1 MRRNRSV
8 EQEIH
13 IKEINPINIESGV
26 IINGFP
32 SSGITSA
39 IATESLIN
47 TSSFELGG
55 IIDSERFPPISIIKN
70 GMPNYP
76 ARVFVNNDL
85 KVAVFSSYLTLDV
98 SLHRSAARLMLDW
111 LEEKKASIIVS
122 SITVKGTAG
131 TEVFGVASTGNARGK
146 LVDAGITVV
155 ENATVPGISGVLLN
169 EGMLQ
174 GIDVIVLLVSSDK
187 EFPDFQATSN
197 LCNTLSNLVPGVS
210 CNLEKLEKESKIIEQ
225 QIKQAETDTKD
236 LSDNIYR

>member
-1 MRRNRSV
+1 MDN
-8 EQEIH
+8 EIH
-13 IKEINPINIESGV
+13 IKEINPINVENGIL
-26 IINGFP
+26 INGFP

-39 IATESLIN
+39 IATESMIN
-47 TSSFELGG
+47 TSNFELGG

-76 ARVFVNNDL
+76 VRVFTNNDL

-111 LEEKKASIIVS
+111 AKEKKASLILS
-122 SITVKGTAG
+122 SITVKGTMG
-131 TEVFGVASTGNARGK
+131 TEIFGVASTGSARGK
-146 LVDAGITVV
+146 LVSAGISVV

-169 EGMLQ
+169 EGMIHGQ
-174 GIDVIVLLVSSDK
+174 DVIVLLVSSDK

>member
-1 MRRNRSV
+1 MDN
-8 EQEIH
+8 EIH
-13 IKEINPINIESGV
+13 IKEINPINVENGIL
-26 IINGFP
+26 INGFP

-39 IATESLIN
+39 IATESMIN
-47 TSSFELGG
+47 TSNFELGG

-76 ARVFVNNDL
+76 VRVFTNNDL

-111 LEEKKASIIVS
+111 AKEKKASLILS
-122 SITVKGTAG
+122 SITVKGTMG
-131 TEVFGVASTGNARGK
+131 TEIFGVASTGSARGK
-146 LVDAGITVV
+146 LVSAGISVV

-169 EGMLQ
+169 EGMIHGQ
-174 GIDVIVLLVSSDK
+174 DVIVLLVSSDK

-197 LCNTLSNLVPGVS
+197 LCNSLSKLVPGVS
-210 CNLEKLEKESKIIEQ
+210 CDLDKLEKESTIIEQ
-225 QIKQAETDTKD
+225 QIKQAESDTKD

>member
-1 MRRNRSV
+1 MDN
-8 EQEIH
+8 EIH
-13 IKEINPINIESGV
+13 IKEINPINVENGIL
-26 IINGFP
+26 INGFP

-39 IATESLIN
+39 IATESMIN
-47 TSSFELGG
+47 TSNFELGG

-76 ARVFVNNDL
+76 VRVFTNNDL

-111 LEEKKASIIVS
+111 AKEKKASLILS
-122 SITVKGTAG
+122 SITVKGTMG
-131 TEVFGVASTGNARGK
+131 TEIFGVASTGSARGK
-146 LVDAGITVV
+146 LVSAGISVV

-169 EGMLQ
+169 EGMIHGQ
-174 GIDVIVLLVSSDK
+174 DVIVLLVSSDK

-197 LCNTLSNLVPGVS
+197 LCNSLSKLVPGVS
-210 CNLEKLEKESKIIEQ
+210 CNLDKLEKESKFIEQ
-225 QIKQAETDTKD
+225 QIKQAESDTKD

>member
-1 MRRNRSV
+1 MDN
-8 EQEIH
+8 EIH
-13 IKEINPINIESGV
+13 IKEINPINVDNGIL
-26 IINGFP
+26 INGFP

-39 IATESLIN
+39 IATESMIN
-47 TSSFELGG
+47 TSNFELGG

-76 ARVFVNNDL
+76 VRVFTNNDL

-111 LEEKKASIIVS
+111 AKEKKASLILS
-122 SITVKGTAG
+122 SITVKGTMG
-131 TEVFGVASTGNARGK
+131 TEMFGVASTGSARGK
-146 LVDAGITVV
+146 LVSAGISVV

-169 EGMLQ
+169 EGMIHGQ
-174 GIDVIVLLVSSDK
+174 DVIVLLVSSDK

-197 LCNTLSNLVPGVS
+197 LCNSLSKLVPGVS
-210 CNLEKLEKESKIIEQ
+210 CNLDKLEKESKIIEQ
-225 QIKQAETDTKD
+225 QIKQAESDTKD

>member
-1 MRRNRSV
+1 MDN
-8 EQEIH
+8 EIH
-13 IKEINPINIESGV
+13 IKEINPINVENGIL
-26 IINGFP
+26 INGFP

-39 IATESLIN
+39 IATESMIN
-47 TSSFELGG
+47 TSNFELGG

-76 ARVFVNNDL
+76 VRVFTNNDL

-111 LEEKKASIIVS
+111 AKEKKASLILS
-122 SITVKGTAG
+122 SITVKGTMG
-131 TEVFGVASTGNARGK
+131 TEIFGVASTGSARGK
-146 LVDAGITVV
+146 LVSAGISVV

-169 EGMLQ
+169 EGMIHGQ
-174 GIDVIVLLVSSDK
+174 DVIVLLVSSDK

-197 LCNTLSNLVPGVS
+197 LCNSLSKLVPGVS
-210 CNLEKLEKESKIIEQ
+210 CNLNKLEKESKIIEQ
-225 QIKQAETDTKD
+225 QIKQAESDTKD

>member
-1 MRRNRSV
+1 MENII
-8 EQEIH
+8 Q
-13 IKEINPINIESGV
+13 IKDINPINIEDGFV
-26 IINGFP
+26 INGFP

-47 TSSFELGG
+47 TSNFELGA

-76 ARVFVNNDL
+76 ARIFVNNDL

-98 SLHRSAARLMLDW
+98 SLHRIAARLMLDW
-111 LEEKKASIIVS
+111 AKEKKSSVILS
-122 SITVKGTAG
+122 SITVKGISG
-131 TEVFGVASTGNARGK
+131 TEVYGVASTGNARGK
-146 LVDAGITVV
+146 LVNAGISVV

-169 EGMLQ
+169 EGMLRGQ
-174 GIDVIVLLVSSDK
+174 DVIVLLVSSDK
-187 EFPDFQATSN
+187 EFPDFKSTAE
-197 LCNTLSNLVPGVS
+197 LCNTLSKLVPGVS
-210 CNLEKLEKESKIIEQ
+210 CNLDKLEKESKVIEQ